1 MSITEVYINTEQVNI
16 YNQSTRQLIAEI
28 TVGTVN
34 TTNTLEQ
41 EIANARHAKTVHRFL
56 KKGIQKLEAN
66 DSYSQGFIAG
76 LAGQS
81 QSYPLLHQ
89 GKSHVQNA
97 TFQAISEAMVMCP
110 DAPKGCKDSRAF
122 IKGWDDGYNLRRL
135 AQSLD

>member
-56 KKGIQKLEAN
+56 KKGIQKLEASLQGWQGN
-66 DSYSQGFIAG
+66 PNPTRSYTKEKVTCKTPRFKP
-76 LAGQS
+76 LAK
-81 QSYPLLHQ
+81 P
-89 GKSHVQNA
+89 
-97 TFQAISEAMVMCP
+97 
-110 DAPKGCKDSRAF
+110 
-122 IKGWDDGYNLRRL
+122 W
-135 AQSLD
+135 